1 MLRCFGA
8 SGSPHISSAGISVR
22 NHPQAQPQVL
32 PLMRTL
38 LPLGPQHPWRRVF
51 QVGWAN
57 VQWPLHVIRNIYV
70 IRHET
75 PPVVSCTRTSCYAGD
90 VWDVD
95 SCTHTSCYATYV
107 CCCQIDHDSVN
118 HSKGQFAKWVKHRQS
133 RININTGLIGQL
145 VGGLENC
152 LFFHIYMYTY
162 IYIGNVIILT
172 DFHIF
177 QDG

>member
-1 MLRCFGA
+1 MCNIAWLSLAWSTSGFTVSHLTGKPITCGIYGGKMLRCFGA

-90 VWDVD
+90 V
-95 SCTHTSCYATYV
+95 
-107 CCCQIDHDSVN
+107 
-118 HSKGQFAKWVKHRQS
+118 
-133 RININTGLIGQL
+133 
-145 VGGLENC
+145 
-152 LFFHIYMYTY
+152 
-162 IYIGNVIILT
+162 
-172 DFHIF
+172 
-177 QDG
+177 